1 VTPPVSPVAA
11 SGAVHH
17 ERRHRNPAPTR
28 LPTLL
33 LNRSRHRSLGSL
45 PQMDGASSTPDAY
58 RTAGLP
64 AADRADEVTRWSG
77 VAPRPWWCRLAEA
90 ARHHPSPDGGWTNS
104 HLHAFTIER
113 RPLRHEAGRRLPR
126 RGPRTCSREGHH
138 RHRALATR
146 DQIAYEYDFGDGWDH
161 TVVVE
166 ERHTLRYD
174 LKHAVCLDGA
184 NASPPEGLWRRW
196 RLRRAA
202 ARLWPI
208 QPRGPR
214 RSPRMDRRPDRPDSV
229 RPRRH
234 ERRAPTRALSHAN

>member
-1 VTPPVSPVAA
+1 M
-11 SGAVHH
+11 
-17 ERRHRNPAPTR
+17 PTGQQVFQLR
-28 LPTLL
+28 IEL
-33 LNRSRHRSLGSL
+33 
-45 PQMDGASSTPDAY
+45 
-58 RTAGLP
+58 
-64 AADRADEVTRWSG
+64 DEVTPVVWRRLLVPGG
-77 VAPRPWWCRLAEA
+77 VRLAKLHDIIQA
-90 ARHHPSPDGGWTNS
+90 AMGWTNS
-104 HLHAFTIER
+104 HLHAFTIDDDRYGMKLGDDFLDED
-113 RPLRHEAGRRLPR
+113 LDLLDEKAI
-126 RGPRTCSREGHH
+126 TVI
-138 RHRALATR
+138 RALATR

-184 NASPPEGLWRRW
+184 NASPPEDCGGAGGYEELLLAFGRS
-196 RLRRAA
+196 
-202 ARLWPI
+202 